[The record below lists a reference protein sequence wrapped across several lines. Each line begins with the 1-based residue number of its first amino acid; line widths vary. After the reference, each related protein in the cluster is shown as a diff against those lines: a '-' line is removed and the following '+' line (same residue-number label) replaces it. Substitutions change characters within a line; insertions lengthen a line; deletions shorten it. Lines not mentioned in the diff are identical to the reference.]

1 MLYHLFEYFER
12 ANIDFAGSGLMKYIS
27 FRSFGASIVAILI
40 SLIIGRK
47 LIVWLKKKQ
56 IGETIRD
63 LGLEG
68 QLQKKGTPT
77 MGGIIIIISILVP
90 VLLFCDLTN
99 INILILILTTV
110 WFGTIGFLDDYI
122 KVFKNK
128 KEGLNGWYKIASQVL
143 LGLIVGLIMC
153 FSNEAGFR
161 EQKKAAPVAKS
172 TYEVTAADNAF
183 PAGTMIVDTDL
194 LENST
199 KTTLPFVKNNE
210 FDYGWLSPFGGGFG
224 EYFKWFIY
232 ICFIILVITACS
244 NGCNV
249 TDGLDGLATGV
260 TAIVGATLGIFAY
273 LSGNVIYSEYLN
285 IMYIPSSAE
294 ITVFFSA
301 MVGALLG
308 FMWYNSYPAQ
318 VFMGDTGS
326 LTLGGIIGVCAI
338 LVRKELLL
346 PLLCGIFF
354 LESLSVVIQRFY
366 FKYTKK
372 KSGTG
377 VRVFK
382 MTPLHH
388 HFQKE
393 NPDALIQW
401 PGKVYPE
408 QKVVARFIII
418 SIILAVLTVVTL
430 KIR

>member
-1 MLYHLFEYFER
+1 MLYHLFEYFEK

-27 FRSFGASIVAILI
+27 FRSFGASIIAILL
-40 SLIIGRK
+40 SMIIGYK
-47 LIVWLKKKQ
+47 IIPWLQKKQ

-99 INILILILTTV
+99 INILILILTTL
-110 WFGTIGFLDDYI
+110 WFGTLGFVDDYI
-122 KVFKNK
+122 KVFKKN

-161 EQKKAAPVAKS
+161 EQPKKTPVAE
-172 TYEVTAADNAF
+172 TTAEVIVTDTAIPSAMVSVKD
-183 PAGTMIVDTDL
+183 DT

-210 FDYGWLSPFGGGFG
+210 FDYGWLSPFGGLFG

-244 NGCNV
+244 NSCNV
-249 TDGLDGLATGV
+249 TDGLDGLAAGV

-294 ITVFFSA
+294 ITVFFSSI
-301 MVGALLG
+301 VGALLG
-308 FMWYNSYPAQ
+308 FMWYNAYPAQ
-318 VFMGDTGS
+318 IFMGDTGS
-326 LTLGGIIGVCAI
+326 LTLGGIIGVSAI

-354 LESLSVVIQRFY
+354 LESLSVVVQRFY

-377 VRVFK
+377 VRVFR
-382 MTPLHH
+382 MSPLHH

-393 NPDALIQW
+393 NPDAIIQW
-401 PGKVYPE
+401 PYKVYPE
-408 QKVVARFIII
+408 QKVVARFLII